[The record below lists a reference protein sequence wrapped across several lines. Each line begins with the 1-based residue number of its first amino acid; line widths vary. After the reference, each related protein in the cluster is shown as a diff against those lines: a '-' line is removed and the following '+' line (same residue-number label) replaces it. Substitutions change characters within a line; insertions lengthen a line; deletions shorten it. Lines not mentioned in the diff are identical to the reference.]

1 MGAAP
6 FDSIINFAVEREKEA
21 VQFYKDLQARVKFQ
35 ARRDFLKTLE
45 NMERHH
51 IEVLE
56 NIRTRDIES
65 LETREVQ
72 DLSLSDFLV
81 EAEPAADMSYQDI
94 LITGMK
100 KEQSAIDLYTRLV
113 DEVSGGGMKKVF
125 QKLVSEE
132 AKHKNFFE
140 MMYDEEVLAEN

>member
-6 FDSIINFAVEREKEA
+6 FDSIINFAIEREKEA
-21 VQFYKDLQARVKFQ
+21 VQFYKDLQSRVKFQ
-35 ARRDFLKTLE
+35 ERQNFLKTLE
-45 NMERHH
+45 NMGRQH

-56 NIRTRDIES
+56 NIRTQDIES
-65 LETREVQ
+65 LEIREVH

-81 EAEPAADMSYQDI
+81 EAETTENMSYQDI

-100 KEQSAIDLYTRLV
+100 KEQSAIDLYTRLA
-113 DEVSGGGMKKVF
+113 DEVPGSQMKKVF

-140 MMYDEEVLAEN
+140 TIYDEEVLTEN